1 MVADECTMAHI
12 RDFKVAKLL
21 RQKAAEY
28 FVHEAGLPISI
39 VDAKMLDKR
48 TLHIIYQLPPEYCSS
63 AESIEKH
70 HQLLLTQLP
79 KLRHYIA
86 RNTTLR
92 ALPTI
97 HLKHALD

>member
-1 MVADECTMAHI
+1 MAHI

-21 RQKAAEY
+21 MQKASEF
-28 FVHEAGLPISI
+28 FVHEAGMPVSV

-48 TLHIIYQLPPEYCSS
+48 TLHVFYKLPPEHCTSP
-63 AESIEKH
+63 ESMERQ
-70 HQLLLTQLP
+70 HQVLLTQLP

-86 RNTTLR
+86 RNTSLR

-97 HLKHALD
+97 HLKLTLD